1 MGWRWVSLASA
12 CCCRTWPS
20 LQICQQMWKCHF
32 FAQVE
37 NFNIKRGNQ
46 EKAGPFLN
54 PVDGFCDDWCRW
66 LGLLGQQQQADELSW
81 CWARLTRSTCGPAFS
96 DAGNPPASSHLFT
109 LSSDYCII
117 LPLRLSR
124 FSVILQQM
132 SKTISDSHKSFKM
145 LYTFYYWLNGNAAF
159 QLNQLFQR
167 KNWDMRK
174 KIAGQLF

>member
-1 MGWRWVSLASA
+1 MAHKEHMWA
-12 CCCRTWPS
+12 C
-20 LQICQQMWKCHF
+20 
-32 FAQVE
+32 
-37 NFNIKRGNQ
+37 
-46 EKAGPFLN
+46 
-54 PVDGFCDDWCRW
+54 
-66 LGLLGQQQQADELSW
+66 
-81 CWARLTRSTCGPAFS
+81 FS
-96 DAGNPPASSHLFT
+96 DADNPPASSHLFT

-167 KNWDMRK
+167 KKLRYAKENSRSAILGTLHTSLVDMETSALGSNV
-174 KIAGQLF
+174 IISPPCLSCFFCCYPGITFLSADIEIDQPLTHVLFVD